1 MNEAT
6 VGGFEAIDMD
16 TPADGSATSLGSAP
30 RSLGFFIISNL
41 EAILQ
46 DWEEYAR
53 SIAPAAAFNQRT
65 LHHAKQLLL
74 AIAADMSRPQSLQT
88 QEDKSKGLAPDNS
101 PALKSAGE
109 QYALARIAEQFDLEQ
124 LIGEFRAV
132 RGSVLRRWTAQKMR
146 GAGRPEEMTRF
157 NESIDEA
164 LAASARHYAHTHVS
178 IINSTSDAIVGK
190 TAEGIITSWNP
201 GAERIFG
208 YTAQEAIG
216 QSTRMLFPAG
226 QVNEEL
232 DILARIA
239 RGEKAHSFD
248 TVRVRKDGTH
258 VHVSVTVSPITDR
271 HGIIVGASKIAR
283 DITERIDADTAI
295 RASEESF
302 RAMANSTPQMAWTAR
317 ADGFIFW
324 YNQRWYDFTGTT
336 LEQTEGWNWQSVH
349 DPEVL
354 PRVMVEWKAAIAA
367 GQPFEMEFPL
377 RAADGRFRQFLTRAM
392 PIKYASGDVVQWAGT
407 NTDVDELKRAEATLR
422 TDQALLGQTN
432 DDLKRTASG
441 NAIIAE
447 ALQKTAVENARSAEA
462 LKTIAADNVQIAEAL
477 NQVLQREIR
486 ERTLLGRQLAAAVE
500 QEEGSRKASLQDPL
514 TGLSNRVLFNDRL
527 EHGLAQAAR
536 HGWLLAVL
544 FVDLNEFKN
553 INDTHG
559 HLAGDAVLK
568 SIAQR
573 LTSTTRH
580 EDTVSRYGGDEFIC
594 LLTPLHE
601 QKHTEMIAAKILAAV
616 QTPCEVGG
624 RDGLVILRV
633 GCSIGIAMFP
643 KNGASAAELI
653 RHADAAMYVAKE
665 TKSGFAFAQ

>member
-1 MNEAT
+1 
-6 VGGFEAIDMD
+6 MD
-16 TPADGSATSLGSAP
+16 IPGDGSAASLGAAP
-30 RSLGFFIISNL
+30 RSLGFFIVNNL

-53 SIAPAAAFNQRT
+53 SVTPAAASNQET
-65 LHHAKQLLL
+65 LRDHAKRLLR
-74 AIAADMSRPQSLQT
+74 AIAADISRPQSLQT
-88 QEDKSKGLAPDNS
+88 QEDKSKGLAPGNS
-101 PALKSAGE
+101 PGLQSAGE
-109 QYALARIAEQFDLEQ
+109 QHALARIAEQFDLEQ

-132 RGSVLRRWTAQKMR
+132 RGSVLRRWATQKMR
-146 GAGRPEEMTRF
+146 GAGGPEEMTRF

-164 LAASARHYAHTHVS
+164 LAASARHYAHTHAS

-190 TAEGIITSWNP
+190 TTEGIITSWNP
-201 GAERIFG
+201 SAERIFG

-216 QSTRMLFPAG
+216 QSAFMLLPAG
-226 QVNEEL
+226 RADEEL

-239 RGEKAHSFD
+239 RGEQAHSFD

-258 VHVSVTVSPITDR
+258 VHVSVSPISDG
-271 HGIIVGASKIAR
+271 HGSIVSASKIAR
-283 DITERIDADTAI
+283 DITERIDADTAVRI
-295 RASEESF
+295 GEESF
-302 RAMANSTPQMAWTAR
+302 RAMADSIPQMAWTAR

-367 GQPFEMEFPL
+367 GRPFEMEFPL
-377 RAADGRFRQFLTRAM
+377 RAADGHFRQFLTRAV
-392 PIKYASGDVVQWAGT
+392 PIKNASGDVVQWAGT
-407 NTDVDELKRAEATLR
+407 NTDVDELKRVETELR
-422 TDQALLGQTN
+422 TNQALLDRN
-432 DDLKRTASG
+432 NEDLKRTASG
-441 NAIIAE
+441 NAAI
-447 ALQKTAVENARSAEA
+447 AEA
-462 LKTIAADNVQIAEAL
+462 LKTIAAENVQIAKAL
-477 NQVLQREIR
+477 NQVLQLEIR
-486 ERTLLGRQLAAAVE
+486 ERSLIGRQLAAAVE

-536 HGWLLAVL
+536 HGWMLAVL

-559 HLAGDAVLK
+559 HQAGDAVLK
-568 SIAQR
+568 AIAQR

-580 EDTVSRYGGDEFIC
+580 EDTISRYGGDEFIC

-601 QKHTEMIAAKILAAV
+601 QKHIAMIAAKILAAV
-616 QTPCEVGG
+616 QAPCEVGG
-624 RDGLVILRV
+624 RDGLVNLCV
-633 GCSIGIAMFP
+633 GCSVGISVFP
-643 KNGASAAELI
+643 KDGASATELI
-653 RHADAAMYVAKE
+653 RHADAAMYAAKE
-665 TKSGFAFAQ
+665 TRSGFAFAQ